1 MAKGRL
7 ASYKTIRK
15 LDGTV
20 ALNEKAAA
28 ELQAKAAAEAAAR
41 KEMLMRPTTPGIGKT
56 LTTAEVRQ
64 RIMVCMHDND
74 YDPIKELIE
83 MVQATNDKGE
93 YVHDAKLRKEIHMEL
108 AQFVAPKLKS
118 TDHHVEG
125 SMSINVVVQK
135 FGPVTPG
142 DNAKSVEPLHT

>member
-1 MAKGRL
+1 MGRGRPS
-7 ASYKTIRK
+7 SYKTVRK

-20 ALNEKAAA
+20 ALNDM
-28 ELQAKAAAEAAAR
+28 QAKMLQEKQAEEDAAR

-56 LTTAEVRQ
+56 LSTAEVRQ

-74 YDPIKELIE
+74 YDPIKELVA
-83 MVQATNDKGE
+83 MVQAVNDKGE
-93 YVHDAKLRKEIHMEL
+93 YIHDAKLRKEIHMEL

-125 SMSINVVVQK
+125 SMSINVTVQK
-135 FGPVTPG
+135 FTPITPG
-142 DNAKSVEPLHT
+142 DNAKVVSV

>member
-1 MAKGRL
+1 MGRGRPS
-7 ASYKTIRK
+7 SYKTVRK

-20 ALNEKAAA
+20 ALND
-28 ELQAKAAAEAAAR
+28 LQAKALQEKAAEEERAH
-41 KEMLMRPTTPGIGKT
+41 KEMLMRPTTPGLGKS
-56 LTTAEVRQ
+56 LSTAEVRQ

-93 YVHDAKLRKEIHMEL
+93 FLHDAKLRKEIHMEL

-125 SMSINVVVQK
+125 SMNINVTVQK
-135 FGPVTPG
+135 FNPITPG
-142 DNAKSVEPLHT
+142 DNAKNVEPLRT